1 MFSFS
6 FGVRENIYFAIAI
19 LAGQLGPGSLLI
31 GNPDDCKWLWGD
43 QVLV

>member
-1 MFSFS
+1 MIS

-31 GNPDDCKWLWGD
+31 GNPDDSDDCKWF
-43 QVLV
+43 